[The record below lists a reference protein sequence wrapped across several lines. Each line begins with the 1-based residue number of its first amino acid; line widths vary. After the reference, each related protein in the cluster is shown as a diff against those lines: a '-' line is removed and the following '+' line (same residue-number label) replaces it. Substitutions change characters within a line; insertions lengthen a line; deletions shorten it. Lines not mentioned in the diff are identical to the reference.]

1 MLKKP
6 KHLKQNEQPPYKMP
20 KVITEACRRMGI
32 LRNTPNIT
40 YEPKVE
46 TDRVSTDI
54 F

>member
-6 KHLKQNEQPPYKMP
+6 KHLKQNKQPTYKMP
-20 KVITEACRRMGI
+20 KVITEACLRMGI
-32 LRNTPNIT
+32 LRNTPNIP